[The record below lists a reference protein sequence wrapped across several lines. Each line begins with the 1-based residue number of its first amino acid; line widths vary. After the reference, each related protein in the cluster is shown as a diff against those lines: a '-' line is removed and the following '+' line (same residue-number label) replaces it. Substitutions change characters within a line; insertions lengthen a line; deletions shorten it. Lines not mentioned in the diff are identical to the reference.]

1 MLGKFKAYQIS
12 ALNALTLILI
22 GGYGYLQ
29 SSNPSPTA
37 LIPVIFGVILL
48 AINKGLKK
56 ENKVIAHIAVL
67 LTFLILIGLV
77 MPLNAA
83 IERGDS
89 SATMRVSFMVLTTI
103 IALAGFVKSFV
114 DARKNS

>member
-89 SATMRVSFMVLTTI
+89 SATMRVSFMILTTI
-103 IALAGFVKSFV
+103 IALAGFVKSFI
-114 DARKNS
+114 DARKK